1 MMSVPVE
8 HLPWAWLIAG
18 LALCAAEI
26 VAPGV
31 FLLWIGLAALTLG
44 VVELLVAIPFAWS
57 LVLFGVLAVAF
68 SLVGRRLYGSWQSG
82 QDQPLNRRAQ
92 ALTGRVLVLSEPI
105 VAGSGRA
112 HVQDTVWR
120 VAGPDLP
127 AGAKVRV
134 TGVMDGGV
142 VLTVEAVP
150 SSPP

>member
-1 MMSVPVE
+1 MTADQIAA
-8 HLPWAWLIAG
+8 HAPWAWLIAG

-31 FLLWIGLAALTLG
+31 FLLWIGVAALALG
-44 VVELLVAIPFAWS
+44 LLELAVSLPFAWS

-68 SLVGRRLYGSWQSG
+68 SLIGRRLYGGWQSAEG
-82 QDQPLNRRAQ
+82 APLNRRAE
-92 ALTGRVLVLSEPI
+92 ALVGRVLILSEPL

-120 VAGPDLP
+120 VTGPDAP

-142 VLTVEAVP
+142 VLKVELLAT
-150 SSPP
+150 S